1 MRLHFATAVALLPL
15 ALAAPAQAQS
25 RYGPA
30 SPIPPLMAAPIYG
43 EALTWSGKVAVQG
56 QQTPQGA
63 LPQPLSPWAQRQAA
77 QSTAGPA
84 VATLPPSPSTPR
96 PIAGSP
102 TMRGTPAPEAAPA
115 PAPQSPAPVT
125 QAAPSPQASS
135 LAPVRAPAQGQALAP
150 VQQAAAPPLAARG
163 YPGYGVA
170 QLPNYPGYQGA
181 APAPAA
187 RTAALAPPAPAP
199 AAVQSQTGGHVY
211 SVGREYGMQPDA
223 IGTRAPQGG
232 TEMFLTEVPSTPSLA
247 GYDESDDQPRRRQS
261 DETTRP

>member
-1 MRLHFATAVALLPL
+1 MRLHFATALALLPL

-30 SPIPPLMAAPIYG
+30 SPIPPVAAAPIYG

-102 TMRGTPAPEAAPA
+102 TLRGSTSPEAAPA
-115 PAPQSPAPVT
+115 PAPAPQGRPPPT

-135 LAPVRAPAQGQALAP
+135 LAPAAAPPSQAQSPAP
-150 VQQAAAPPLAARG
+150 VQQAAAPAPAARN
-163 YPGYGVA
+163 YPGYGVP
-170 QLPNYPGYQGA
+170 QRPNYPGYQ
-181 APAPAA
+181 APASAA
-187 RTAALAPPAPAP
+187 RTAALPPPAPA
-199 AAVQSQTGGHVY
+199 AAPSSTGGHAY
-211 SVGREYGMQPDA
+211 SVGREYGMQPDL
-223 IGTRAPQGG
+223 IGPHAPQGG
-232 TEMFLTEVPSTPSLA
+232 AELTLTEVPSTPSLA
-247 GYDESDDQPRRRQS
+247 GYDESDDPPRRRQGE
-261 DETTRP
+261 ETNRP